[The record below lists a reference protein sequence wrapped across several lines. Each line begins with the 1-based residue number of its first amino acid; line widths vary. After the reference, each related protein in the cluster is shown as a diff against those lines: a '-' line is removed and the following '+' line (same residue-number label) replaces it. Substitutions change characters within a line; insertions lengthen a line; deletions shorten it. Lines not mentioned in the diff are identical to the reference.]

1 MSGVRHFM
9 NNNTTR
15 VIIIFIYIYI
25 YIYIYNTLVICIVA
39 RMNTTRTIV
48 EY

>member
-15 VIIIFIYIYI
+15 VIIIFI